1 MTNGNVPATPALRY
15 PPVDPASA
23 TEQQRRVAGEIA
35 SGPRGS
41 VSGPF
46 LALLHA
52 PELAGT
58 IQKVGEYLRFDSSLP
73 QNILECAIMTVGRH
87 WSCAYECR
95 FHEPLALAAGVP
107 QVVLDGLADAR
118 ERESFPPDYRA
129 VIGFCRQALTSGTVE
144 DAEFQAIEAQY
155 GRQGTLELLA
165 VCGYYSTLAMV
176 LNTGGIR

>member
-1 MTNGNVPATPALRY
+1 MTKGDVPIVPPLRY
-15 PPVDPASA
+15 PPVDPDGAS
-23 TEQQRRVAGEIA
+23 EQQRRAATEIA
-35 SGPRGS
+35 SGPRGK

-52 PELAGT
+52 PDLASR
-58 IQKVGEYLRFDSSLP
+58 IQKVGEYLRFESSLP
-73 QNILECAIMTVGRH
+73 QDVLECAIVTVGRH

-107 QVVLDGLADAR
+107 QAVLDGLAQAR
-118 ERESFPPDYRA
+118 DLGSFPPDYRD
-129 VIGFCRQALTSGTVE
+129 VIGFCRQALASGTVE
-144 DAEFQAIEAQY
+144 DAEFQAMEALY